1 MNCSVLRRRIRRSV
15 DIHFSLLLCDRSGRR
30 LLDHCRVTFFLLC
43 RRISHSRFL
52 LLASGQQRKAGE
64 QTNVFFHTPYSYF
77 SAKFGRLSGR
87 NIPVAGDLR
96 LGMSFAAALR
106 ASHNNYSRFAVRS
119 LSGDGNS
126 SANIQRVAPTSA
138 WRSSIV
144 TDDQLCCRKRNNY
157 HYDQTA
163 IQRELE
169 RSEG

>member
-106 ASHNNYSRFAVRS
+106 ASRKIAVAAS
-119 LSGDGNS
+119 L
-126 SANIQRVAPTSA
+126 RVAPKLREGGCEA
-138 WRSSIV
+138 PHAVNRS
-144 TDDQLCCRKRNNY
+144 RKS
-157 HYDQTA
+157 HPTA
-163 IQRELE
+163 PLR
-169 RSEG
+169 R